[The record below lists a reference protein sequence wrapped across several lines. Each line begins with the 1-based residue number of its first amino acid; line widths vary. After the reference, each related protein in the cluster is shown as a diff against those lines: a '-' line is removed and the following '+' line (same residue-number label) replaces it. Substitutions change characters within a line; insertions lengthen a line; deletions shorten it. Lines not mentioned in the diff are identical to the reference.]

1 MFSHINIKR
10 FEGVE
15 NYETALGLQNRI
27 AGANGTGKSQLFRSI
42 LWCLYGTNQANG
54 TIPLAQ
60 SNGWAVQVTTTKG
73 KVTRSI
79 VGGKTNIFLDSAPTS
94 QEQINALFG
103 TAQQACCV
111 MFPSSFFYFDE
122 SERRDLLLSI
132 AEKISAETLFSQHFA
147 PKLKTQVPLDW
158 TLPLEKLDEQVKHA
172 RANNN
177 RKIDSSSDII
187 AKLQTAVAMRQELE
201 KSFGTGIDE
210 KELVRLEAEE
220 SRLIA
225 VISEMHEYGPHLFAY
240 EVALEKHLQTK
251 TAHLAWQNSQKMRN
265 DKGVSID
272 VLEAEKEK
280 LKDLL
285 DFHKKVEQAY
295 TETEA
300 KGKRLAAEIE
310 QAKNETAC
318 PTCKRAY
325 DNAAQIAET
334 IASKEAEKATIVE
347 LFKKLKN
354 EVETT
359 KKAYIAQQDKYK
371 KLSALAE
378 SEAETSKEPLV
389 TLMPEEPTQFRK
401 YGSTSEAV
409 RKLRQESEAQ
419 LKEIAAKFNQDR
431 GKKLASSS
439 IKIDEHAEKKLAQAK
454 EELLHLQALEADLS
468 VLVEAFHDT
477 KGLPHLIAKAS
488 LASIKIDGFDF
499 VFEKTLG
506 NGSVKPCCEVFRS
519 EDGVCVDL
527 LSTGQKAKFGLA
539 LAQTIIKRCPNVSR
553 SIFVECADVI
563 DKISAPVGVQLSVER
578 VVKDE
583 PLTVEIKKGF

>member
-1 MFSHINIKR
+1 MFSYINIKR

-15 NYETALGLQNRI
+15 SYETALGLQNRI

-60 SNGWAVQVTTTKG
+60 SNGWAVQITSTKG
-73 KVTRSI
+73 TVTRSI
-79 VGGKTNIFLDSAPTS
+79 VGGKNKLFLDSLPTT

-103 TAQQACCV
+103 SAQQACCV
-111 MFPSSFFYFDE
+111 MFPSAFYYYDE
-122 SERRDLLLSI
+122 AERRDLLLSI
-132 AEKISAETLFSQHFA
+132 AEKISAESLFNQHFA
-147 PKLKTQVPLDW
+147 PRLKDPVKFDW
-158 TLPLEKLDEQVKHA
+158 TLPLEKLDAQVKQA

-177 RKIDSSSDII
+177 RKIESSSDII
-187 AKLQTAVAMRQELE
+187 AQLQTAVAMRKELE
-201 KSFGTGIDE
+201 KSLGSGIDE
-210 KELVRLEAEE
+210 QELLRLEAEE
-220 SRLIA
+220 NRLIA
-225 VISEMHEYGPHLFAY
+225 VIAEMHEYGPHLFAY

-251 TAHLAWQNSQKMRN
+251 TAHLAWQKVQKMRAN
-265 DKGVSID
+265 KGVSID
-272 VLEAEKEK
+272 VLETEKEK
-280 LKDLL
+280 LTELL
-285 DFHKKVEQAY
+285 AFHKEIERQY
-295 TETEA
+295 SETEA
-300 KGKRLAAEIE
+300 KGKRLATEIE
-310 QAKNETAC
+310 HAENQTAC
-318 PTCKRAY
+318 PTCKREY

-334 IASKEAEKATIVE
+334 IVSKEAEKATLVE
-347 LFKKLKN
+347 LFKKLKK

-359 KKAYIAQQDKYK
+359 KKAYVAQQEKYK

-419 LKEIAAKFNQDR
+419 LKEITAKLNQDR
-431 GKKLASSS
+431 GKKLATSS
-439 IKIDEHAEKKLAQAK
+439 IQIDEHAEQKLAQAK

-488 LASIKIDGFDF
+488 LASIKIEGFDF

-506 NGSVKPCCEVFRS
+506 NGSVKPCCEVLRS

-539 LAQTIIKRCPNVSR
+539 LAQTIIKRCPNISR